1 MTRYLATSFVSLALA
16 ALVGS
21 QAGAPVAAQL
31 PPVPVPA
38 ENPITELKRVL
49 GKILFWDEQL
59 SSDDTVACGTC
70 HRPASG
76 GADPRFGR
84 HTGTDMGTIDDVWG
98 SPGVVYMNEAGE
110 ALEHPMFGFE
120 PQVTRRVAPSNFGAL
135 WAGEVFWDGRAGS
148 RFLNP
153 LSGEVAIAA
162 GGALENQVLD
172 SLSNPAEMTHPGR
185 TWDDLTAK
193 LRRVRPLALAR
204 DLPVDVSEAL
214 SEHSDYPALFRAAF
228 GASETAPA
236 IAAPNIS
243 PHDASNISPQNAPD
257 TSSQNA
263 PEISPA
269 DAPEISPE
277 SAPESASDITPV
289 RIAFAI
295 ATYQRTLVADRTPWD
310 RYMAGDETALT
321 EQAEFGWQ
329 VFQRLRCV
337 NCHEPPLFTNND
349 FFNIGLRLSQ
359 FDTGRQ
365 QVTDDPEDA
374 GEMRVPGLR
383 NVGLR
388 TRLMHTGEFGRLS
401 EAITFYNT
409 AMALPGVD
417 EIPGVGTYVFDLTG
431 FDSYD
436 LDAFLRSGL
445 VDPRVADETFPFD
458 RPRLRTETEP

>member
-1 MTRYLATSFVSLALA
+1 MTRSLAPWYVSLAMA

-21 QAGAPVAAQL
+21 QAGTPATAQL

-38 ENPITELKRVL
+38 ENPVTEPKRVL

-59 SSDDTVACGTC
+59 SSNDTIACGTC

-84 HTGTDMGTIDDVWG
+84 HTGTDKGTIDDVWG

-110 ALEHPMFGFE
+110 ALEHPIFGFE

-148 RFLNP
+148 RFLDP
-153 LSGEVAIAA
+153 QSGEVAIAE

-185 TWDDLTAK
+185 TWDDLTGK
-193 LRRVRPLALAR
+193 LHRVRPLALAR
-204 DLPVDVSEAL
+204 DFPADVSQAL
-214 SEHSDYPALFRAAF
+214 AEHTDYPALFRAAF
-228 GASETAPA
+228 GDDG
-236 IAAPNIS
+236 IS
-243 PHDASNISPQNAPD
+243 A
-257 TSSQNA
+257 
-263 PEISPA
+263 
-269 DAPEISPE
+269 
-277 SAPESASDITPV
+277 V

-295 ATYQRTLVADRTPWD
+295 ATYQRTLLADQTPWD
-310 RYMAGDETALT
+310 RYMAGDQTALT

-349 FFNIGLRLSQ
+349 FFNIGLRLSE

-365 QVTDDPEDA
+365 GVTADPEDA
-374 GEMRVPGLR
+374 GEVRVPSLR

-409 AMALPGVD
+409 ALALPGVD
-417 EIPGVGTYVFDLTG
+417 EVPGVGTYVFDLTG

-436 LDAFLRSGL
+436 LDAFLRTGL
-445 VDPRVADETFPFD
+445 QDPRVAEETFPFD
-458 RPRLRTETEP
+458 RPTLGSELER

>member
-1 MTRYLATSFVSLALA
+1 MVV
-16 ALVGS
+16 LVGV
-21 QAGAPVAAQL
+21 QAGVPAAAQL
-31 PPVPVPA
+31 PPVPVPP
-38 ENPITELKRVL
+38 ENPITESKRVL

-59 SSDDTVACGTC
+59 SSNDTTACGTC

-84 HTGTDMGTIDDVWG
+84 HTGADKGTIDDVWG
-98 SPGVVYMNEAGE
+98 SPGVVFMDESGE
-110 ALEHPMFGFE
+110 VLEHPIFGFE

-148 RFLNP
+148 RFLDP
-153 LSGEVAIAA
+153 LSGEVAIAE

-185 TWDDLTAK
+185 TWDDLTGK
-193 LRRVRPLALAR
+193 LRRVRPLARAR
-204 DLPVDVSEAL
+204 DFPADVIEAL
-214 SEHSDYPALFRAAF
+214 AEHPDYPALFRAAF
-228 GASETAPA
+228 GTPESSPEIASE
-236 IAAPNIS
+236 
-243 PHDASNISPQNAPD
+243 
-257 TSSQNA
+257 
-263 PEISPA
+263 
-269 DAPEISPE
+269 
-277 SAPESASDITPV
+277 ITPV

-310 RYMAGDETALT
+310 RYMAGDETALS
-321 EQAEFGWQ
+321 EQAEFGWR
-329 VFQRLRCV
+329 VFQRLRCI

-349 FFNIGLRLSQ
+349 FFNIGLRLSE

-365 QVTDDPEDA
+365 EVTDDPEDA
-374 GEMRVPGLR
+374 GEVLVPSLR

-417 EIPGVGTYVFDLTG
+417 EVPGLGTYVFDLTG

-436 LDAFLRSGL
+436 LDAFLRTAL
-445 VDPRVADETFPFD
+445 LDPRVAEETFPFD
-458 RPRLRTETEP
+458 RPTLGSELER

>member
-1 MTRYLATSFVSLALA
+1 MTSLPTGTHGWFWSPFELSRLSPGAPNVTAAHALA
-16 ALVGS
+16 PWFAPLAMAFLGGA
-21 QAGAPVAAQL
+21 QAVVPAVAQL

-38 ENPITELKRVL
+38 ENPITEPKRVL
-49 GKILFWDEQL
+49 GKVLFWDEQL
-59 SSDDTVACGTC
+59 SSNDTTACGTC

-110 ALEHPMFGFE
+110 SLEHPIFGFE
-120 PQVTRRVAPSNFGAL
+120 PQVTRRIAPSNFGAL

-148 RFLNP
+148 QFVDP
-153 LSGEVAIAA
+153 QSGNVAIAE

-185 TWDDLTAK
+185 TWDELTGK

-204 DLPVDVSEAL
+204 DFPDDVSEVLA
-214 SEHSDYPALFRAAF
+214 EHPDYPALFRAAF
-228 GASETAPA
+228 GDDGITA
-236 IAAPNIS
+236 
-243 PHDASNISPQNAPD
+243 
-257 TSSQNA
+257 
-263 PEISPA
+263 
-269 DAPEISPE
+269 
-277 SAPESASDITPV
+277 V
-289 RIAFAI
+289 RIAFAV
-295 ATYQRTLVADRTPWD
+295 ATYERTLVADQTPWD
-310 RYMAGDETALT
+310 RYMAGEETALT
-321 EQAEFGWQ
+321 EQARFGWQ

-337 NCHEPPLFTNND
+337 NCHEPPLFTNHD
-349 FFNIGLRLSQ
+349 FFNIGLRLSE
-359 FDTGRQ
+359 FDSGRQ
-365 QVTDDPEDA
+365 EVTGDPEDA
-374 GEMRVPGLR
+374 GEMRVPSLR

-401 EAITFYNT
+401 EAITFYNA

-436 LDAFLRSGL
+436 LDAFLRFGL
-445 VDPRVADETFPFD
+445 LDPRVAEETFPFD
-458 RPRLRTETEP
+458 RPRLRSETDP

>member
-1 MTRYLATSFVSLALA
+1 MRRALTPWVASLTVA
-16 ALVGS
+16 ALLGTQSVKP
-21 QAGAPVAAQL
+21 AAAQL
-31 PPVPVPA
+31 PPVPVPV
-38 ENPITELKRVL
+38 ENPITEPKRVL

-59 SSDDTVACGTC
+59 SSSDTIACGTC

-84 HTGTDMGTIDDVWG
+84 HTGVDKGTIDDVWG

-110 ALEHPMFGFE
+110 ALEHPIFGFE

-148 RFLNP
+148 RFLDP
-153 LSGEVAIAA
+153 LSGEVAIAE

-185 TWDDLTAK
+185 TWDDLTGK

-204 DLPVDVSEAL
+204 DLPDDVAEAL
-214 SEHSDYPALFRAAF
+214 AEDADYPALFRAAF
-228 GASETAPA
+228 GDDGVTA
-236 IAAPNIS
+236 
-243 PHDASNISPQNAPD
+243 
-257 TSSQNA
+257 
-263 PEISPA
+263 
-269 DAPEISPE
+269 
-277 SAPESASDITPV
+277 V

-295 ATYQRTLVADRTPWD
+295 ATYQRTLVTDRTPWD

-337 NCHEPPLFTNND
+337 NCHVPPLFTNND
-349 FFNIGLRLSQ
+349 FFNIGLRLSE

-365 QVTDDPEDA
+365 QVTGDPEDA
-374 GEMRVPGLR
+374 GEMRVPSLR

-409 AMALPGVD
+409 SMALPGVD
-417 EIPGVGTYVFDLTG
+417 EVPGVGTYVFDLTG

-436 LDAFLRSGL
+436 LDAFLRTGL
-445 VDPRVADETFPFD
+445 LDPRVAEETFPFD
-458 RPRLRTETEP
+458 RPTLSSELGR

>member
-1 MTRYLATSFVSLALA
+1 MQIFPNGMHYLTEAPQRIPVAMQRPLTPWFASLAMAVLLGA
-16 ALVGS
+16 
-21 QAGAPVAAQL
+21 QAGVPAVAQL

-38 ENPITELKRVL
+38 ENPITEPKRVL

-59 SSDDTVACGTC
+59 SSNDTTACGTC

-84 HTGTDMGTIDDVWG
+84 HTGTDRGTIDDVWG

-110 ALEHPMFGFE
+110 ALEHPIFGFE
-120 PQVTRRVAPSNFGAL
+120 PQVTRRIAPSNFGAL

-148 RFLNP
+148 QFVDP
-153 LSGEVAIAA
+153 QSGEVVIAQ

-185 TWDDLTAK
+185 TWDDLTGK

-204 DLPVDVSEAL
+204 DFPDDVSEAL
-214 SEHSDYPALFRAAF
+214 TEHPDYPTLFRAAF
-228 GASETAPA
+228 GDDGITA
-236 IAAPNIS
+236 
-243 PHDASNISPQNAPD
+243 
-257 TSSQNA
+257 
-263 PEISPA
+263 
-269 DAPEISPE
+269 
-277 SAPESASDITPV
+277 V
-289 RIAFAI
+289 RIAFAV
-295 ATYQRTLVADRTPWD
+295 ATYERTLVADRTPWD
-310 RYMAGDETALT
+310 RYMAGEETALT
-321 EQAEFGWQ
+321 EQARFGWQ

-337 NCHEPPLFTNND
+337 NCHVPPLFTNHG
-349 FFNIGLRLSQ
+349 FFNIGLRLSE

-365 QVTDDPEDA
+365 EVTGDPEDA
-374 GEMRVPGLR
+374 GEMRTPSLR

-401 EAITFYNT
+401 EAITFYNA

-436 LDAFLRSGL
+436 LDAFLRFGL
-445 VDPRVADETFPFD
+445 LDPRVADETFPFD
-458 RPRLRTETEP
+458 RPRLGSETEP

>member
-1 MTRYLATSFVSLALA
+1 MTSVTIAGSEFSRDPDRLGARMLTDLPPNAMQRSLNLLFVPLALVV
-16 ALVGS
+16 LVGI
-21 QAGAPVAAQL
+21 QAGIPAAAQL

-38 ENPITELKRVL
+38 ENPITEPKRVL

-59 SSDDTVACGTC
+59 SSNDTTACGTC

-84 HTGTDMGTIDDVWG
+84 HTGTDKGTIDDVWG
-98 SPGVVYMNEAGE
+98 SPGVVYMDEAGE
-110 ALEHPMFGFE
+110 ALEHPIFGFE

-148 RFLNP
+148 RFLDP
-153 LSGEVAIAA
+153 ASGEVAIAD

-185 TWDDLTAK
+185 TWDDLTGK
-193 LRRVRPLALAR
+193 LRRVRPLVLAR
-204 DLPVDVSEAL
+204 DYPVDVAEAVA
-214 SEHSDYPALFRAAF
+214 EHPDYPALFRAAF
-228 GASETAPA
+228 GDDGITA
-236 IAAPNIS
+236 
-243 PHDASNISPQNAPD
+243 
-257 TSSQNA
+257 
-263 PEISPA
+263 
-269 DAPEISPE
+269 
-277 SAPESASDITPV
+277 V

-310 RYMAGDETALT
+310 RYMAGDDTALS

-349 FFNIGLRLSQ
+349 FFNIGLRLSE

-365 QVTDDPEDA
+365 QVTGDPEDA
-374 GEMRVPGLR
+374 GEMRVPSLR

-409 AMALPGVD
+409 AMALPGLD
-417 EIPGVGTYVFDLTG
+417 EVPGVGTYVFDLTG

-436 LDAFLRSGL
+436 LDAFLRTAL
-445 VDPRVADETFPFD
+445 LDPRVANETFPFD
-458 RPRLRTETEP
+458 RPRLRSETAP

>member
-1 MTRYLATSFVSLALA
+1 MA
-16 ALVGS
+16 ALLGTQPGS
-21 QAGAPVAAQL
+21 PAAAQL

-38 ENPITELKRVL
+38 ENPITEPKRVL

-59 SSDDTVACGTC
+59 SSNDTIACGTC

-84 HTGTDMGTIDDVWG
+84 HTGTDKGTIDDVWG

-110 ALEHPMFGFE
+110 ALEHPIFGFE

-135 WAGEVFWDGRAGS
+135 WAGEAFWDGRAGS
-148 RFLNP
+148 RFLDP
-153 LSGEVAIAA
+153 QSGEVAIAE

-185 TWDDLTAK
+185 TWDDLTEK

-204 DLPVDVSEAL
+204 DYPADVSEAL
-214 SEHSDYPALFRAAF
+214 AEVTDYPALFRAAF
-228 GASETAPA
+228 GGPETAPE
-236 IAAPNIS
+236 IAS
-243 PHDASNISPQNAPD
+243 
-257 TSSQNA
+257 
-263 PEISPA
+263 E
-269 DAPEISPE
+269 
-277 SAPESASDITPV
+277 ITPV

-310 RYMAGDETALT
+310 RYMAGDETAIS
-321 EQAEFGWQ
+321 EQAEFGWR

-349 FFNIGLRLSQ
+349 FFNIGLRLIE

-365 QVTDDPEDA
+365 QVTGDPEDA
-374 GEMRVPGLR
+374 GEVRVPSLR

-401 EAITFYNT
+401 EAIAFYNT
-409 AMALPGVD
+409 ALALPGVD
-417 EIPGVGTYVFDLTG
+417 EVPGVGTYVFDLTG
-431 FDSYD
+431 FDTYD
-436 LDAFLRSGL
+436 LDAFLRTAL
-445 VDPRVADETFPFD
+445 LDPRVAEETFPFD
-458 RPRLRTETEP
+458 RPTLGSEQER

>member
-1 MTRYLATSFVSLALA
+1 MQIFPNEMRCFPEALQRIPKAMQPSPTASIASLVVAVLLGA
-16 ALVGS
+16 
-21 QAGAPVAAQL
+21 QARVPAVAQL

-38 ENPITELKRVL
+38 ENPITEPKRVL

-59 SSDDTVACGTC
+59 SSNDTTACGTC

-110 ALEHPMFGFE
+110 SLEHPIFGFE
-120 PQVTRRVAPSNFGAL
+120 PQVTRRIAPSNFGAL

-148 RFLNP
+148 QFLDP
-153 LSGEVAIAA
+153 QSGEVVIAQ

-185 TWDDLTAK
+185 TWDDLTGK

-204 DLPVDVSEAL
+204 DFPDDVSEAL
-214 SEHSDYPALFRAAF
+214 AEHPDYPALFRAAF
-228 GASETAPA
+228 GDDGITA
-236 IAAPNIS
+236 
-243 PHDASNISPQNAPD
+243 
-257 TSSQNA
+257 
-263 PEISPA
+263 
-269 DAPEISPE
+269 
-277 SAPESASDITPV
+277 V
-289 RIAFAI
+289 RIAFAV
-295 ATYQRTLVADRTPWD
+295 ATYERTLVADRTPWD
-310 RYMAGDETALT
+310 RYMAGEETALT
-321 EQAEFGWQ
+321 EQARFGWQ

-337 NCHEPPLFTNND
+337 NCHEPPLFTNHD
-349 FFNIGLRLSQ
+349 FFNIGLRLSE

-365 QVTDDPEDA
+365 EVTGDPEDA
-374 GEMRVPGLR
+374 GEMRVPSLR

-401 EAITFYNT
+401 EAITFYNA

-436 LDAFLRSGL
+436 LDAFLRFGL
-445 VDPRVADETFPFD
+445 LDPRVADETFPFD
-458 RPRLRTETEP
+458 RPRLGSETEP

>member
-1 MTRYLATSFVSLALA
+1 MAVLLGA
-16 ALVGS
+16 
-21 QAGAPVAAQL
+21 QAGVPAAAQL

-38 ENPITELKRVL
+38 ENPITEPKRVL

-59 SSDDTVACGTC
+59 SSDDTTACGTC

-84 HTGTDMGTIDDVWG
+84 HTGTDRGTIDDVWG

-110 ALEHPMFGFE
+110 ALEHPIFGFE
-120 PQVTRRVAPSNFGAL
+120 PQVTRRIAPSNFGAL

-148 RFLNP
+148 QFVDP
-153 LSGEVAIAA
+153 QSGEVAIAE

-172 SLSNPAEMTHPGR
+172 SLSNPAEMTYPGR
-185 TWDDLTAK
+185 AWDELTGK

-204 DLPVDVSEAL
+204 DFPDDISEAL
-214 SEHSDYPALFRAAF
+214 AELPDYPALFRAAF
-228 GASETAPA
+228 GDDGITA
-236 IAAPNIS
+236 
-243 PHDASNISPQNAPD
+243 
-257 TSSQNA
+257 
-263 PEISPA
+263 
-269 DAPEISPE
+269 
-277 SAPESASDITPV
+277 V

-310 RYMAGDETALT
+310 RYMAGEETALT
-321 EQAEFGWQ
+321 EQARFGWQ

-337 NCHEPPLFTNND
+337 NCHVPPLFTNDD
-349 FFNIGLRLSQ
+349 FFNIGLRLSE

-365 QVTDDPEDA
+365 EVTADPEDA
-374 GEMRVPGLR
+374 GDMRVPSLR

-401 EAITFYNT
+401 EAITFYNA

-436 LDAFLRSGL
+436 LDAFLRIGL
-445 VDPRVADETFPFD
+445 LDSRVADETFPFD
-458 RPRLRTETEP
+458 RPRLRSETGP

>member
-1 MTRYLATSFVSLALA
+1 MQSALKSLLAPLAVALFVGA
-16 ALVGS
+16 
-21 QAGAPVAAQL
+21 QAGVPAAAQL
-31 PPVPVPA
+31 PPVPVPS
-38 ENPITELKRVL
+38 ENPITEPKRVL

-59 SSDDTVACGTC
+59 SSNDTTACGTC

-110 ALEHPMFGFE
+110 ALDHPIFGFE

-148 RFLNP
+148 RFLDP
-153 LSGEVAIAA
+153 LSGEVAIAE

-185 TWDDLTAK
+185 TWDDLTGK
-193 LRRVRPLALAR
+193 LHRVRPLALAR
-204 DLPVDVSEAL
+204 NFPADVSEAL
-214 SEHSDYPALFRAAF
+214 AEHPDYPALFQAAF
-228 GASETAPA
+228 GDDGITA
-236 IAAPNIS
+236 
-243 PHDASNISPQNAPD
+243 
-257 TSSQNA
+257 
-263 PEISPA
+263 
-269 DAPEISPE
+269 
-277 SAPESASDITPV
+277 V

-295 ATYQRTLVADRTPWD
+295 ATYQRTLAADRTPWD
-310 RYMAGDETALT
+310 RYMAGDESALT

-349 FFNIGLRLSQ
+349 FFNIGLRLSE

-365 QVTDDPEDA
+365 EVTSDPEDA
-374 GEMRVPGLR
+374 GEMRVPSLR

-401 EAITFYNT
+401 EAIAFYNT

-417 EIPGVGTYVFDLTG
+417 EVPGVGTYVFDLTG

-436 LDAFLRSGL
+436 LDAFLRTAL
-445 VDPRVADETFPFD
+445 LDPRVAEETFPFD
-458 RPRLRTETEP
+458 RPTLGSELAR

>member
-1 MTRYLATSFVSLALA
+1 MVAL
-16 ALVGS
+16 LGS
-21 QAGAPVAAQL
+21 QPGTSAVAQL

-38 ENPITELKRVL
+38 ENPITEPKRVL

-59 SSDDTVACGTC
+59 SSDDTIACGTC

-98 SPGVVYMNEAGE
+98 SPGVVYMDEAGE

-148 RFLNP
+148 RFLDP
-153 LSGEVAIAA
+153 LSGEVAIAE

-172 SLSNPAEMTHPGR
+172 SLANPAEMTHPGR
-185 TWDDLTAK
+185 TWDDLTEK

-204 DLPVDVSEAL
+204 DFPTDVTEAL
-214 SEHSDYPALFRAAF
+214 ARHPDYPALFRAAF
-228 GASETAPA
+228 GAPEPTPETESEPAPV
-236 IAAPNIS
+236 IS
-243 PHDASNISPQNAPD
+243 PGI
-257 TSSQNA
+257 A
-263 PEISPA
+263 PEIVQESSPDSA
-269 DAPEISPE
+269 PLLAPET
-277 SAPESASDITPV
+277 ASEITPV

-295 ATYQRTLVADRTPWD
+295 ATYQRTLIADQTPWD
-310 RYMAGDETALT
+310 RYMAGEETALS
-321 EQAEFGWQ
+321 EQAEYGWR

-337 NCHEPPLFTNND
+337 NCHVPPLFTNND
-349 FFNIGLRLSQ
+349 FFNIGLRLSE

-365 QVTDDPEDA
+365 EVTADPEDA
-374 GEMRVPGLR
+374 GEVRVPSLR

-388 TRLMHTGEFGRLS
+388 VRLMHTGEFGHLS
-401 EAITFYNT
+401 EAIAFYNT

-417 EIPGVGTYVFDLTG
+417 EVPGVGTYVFDLTG

-436 LDAFLRSGL
+436 LDAFLRTGL
-445 VDPRVADETFPFD
+445 LDSRVAEETFPFD
-458 RPRLRTETEP
+458 RPTLGSEVER

>member
-1 MTRYLATSFVSLALA
+1 MVV
-16 ALVGS
+16 LVGV
-21 QAGAPVAAQL
+21 QAGAPAAAQL

-38 ENPITELKRVL
+38 ENPITEPKRVL

-59 SSDDTVACGTC
+59 SSDDSTACGTC

-84 HTGTDMGTIDDVWG
+84 HTGIDKGTIDDVWG

-110 ALEHPMFGFE
+110 ALEHPIFGFD

-148 RFLNP
+148 QFLDP
-153 LSGEVAIAA
+153 LSGEVAIAR

-185 TWDDLTAK
+185 TWYDLAEK
-193 LRRVRPLALAR
+193 LLRVRPLALAR
-204 DLPVDVSEAL
+204 DYPVDVSETLA
-214 SEHSDYPALFRAAF
+214 EHPDYPALFRAAF
-228 GASETAPA
+228 GDDG
-236 IAAPNIS
+236 IS
-243 PHDASNISPQNAPD
+243 A
-257 TSSQNA
+257 
-263 PEISPA
+263 
-269 DAPEISPE
+269 
-277 SAPESASDITPV
+277 V

-295 ATYQRTLVADRTPWD
+295 ATYQRTLVADQTPWD
-310 RYMAGDETALT
+310 RYLAGDETALS
-321 EQAEFGWQ
+321 EQARFGWQ

-349 FFNIGLRLSQ
+349 FFNIGLRLIE
-359 FDTGRQ
+359 FDNGRQ
-365 QVTDDPEDA
+365 GVTADPEDA
-374 GEMRVPGLR
+374 GEMRVPSLR

-436 LDAFLRSGL
+436 LDAFLKTALLDS
-445 VDPRVADETFPFD
+445 RVAEETFPFD
-458 RPRLRTETEP
+458 RPTLGSERER

>member
-1 MTRYLATSFVSLALA
+1 MLTHQPPNAMQRAFNSLFTSLALA
-16 ALVGS
+16 LLVGA
-21 QAGAPVAAQL
+21 QAGSPAAAQL

-38 ENPITELKRVL
+38 ENPITEPKRVL

-59 SSDDTVACGTC
+59 SSNDTIACGTC

-84 HTGTDMGTIDDVWG
+84 HTGTDKGTIDDVWG

-110 ALEHPMFGFE
+110 ALEHPIFGFE

-135 WAGEVFWDGRAGS
+135 WAGEAFWDGRAGS
-148 RFLNP
+148 RFLDP
-153 LSGEVAIAA
+153 QSGEVAIAE

-185 TWDDLTAK
+185 TWDDLTEK

-204 DLPVDVSEAL
+204 DYPADVSEAL
-214 SEHSDYPALFRAAF
+214 AEVTDYPALFRAAF
-228 GASETAPA
+228 GGPETAPE
-236 IAAPNIS
+236 IAS
-243 PHDASNISPQNAPD
+243 
-257 TSSQNA
+257 
-263 PEISPA
+263 E
-269 DAPEISPE
+269 
-277 SAPESASDITPV
+277 ITPV

-310 RYMAGDETALT
+310 RYMAGDETAIS
-321 EQAEFGWQ
+321 EQAEFGWR

-349 FFNIGLRLSQ
+349 FFNIGLRLIE

-365 QVTDDPEDA
+365 QVTGDPEDA
-374 GEMRVPGLR
+374 GEVRVPSLR

-401 EAITFYNT
+401 EAIAFYNT
-409 AMALPGVD
+409 ALALPGVD
-417 EIPGVGTYVFDLTG
+417 EVPGVGTYVFDLTG
-431 FDSYD
+431 FDTYD
-436 LDAFLRSGL
+436 LDAFLRTAL
-445 VDPRVADETFPFD
+445 LDPRVAEETFPFD
-458 RPRLRTETEP
+458 RPTLGSEQER

>member
-1 MTRYLATSFVSLALA
+1 MQYFLKALQRIPKAVQRARTSWFASLAMA
-16 ALVGS
+16 ILVGVP
-21 QAGAPVAAQL
+21 AWVPAAAQL
-31 PPVPVPA
+31 PTVPVPA
-38 ENPITELKRVL
+38 ENPVTEPKRVL

-59 SSDDTVACGTC
+59 SSDDSTACGTC

-84 HTGTDMGTIDDVWG
+84 YPGTDKGTIDDVWG
-98 SPGVVYMNEAGE
+98 SPGVVHMNEAGE
-110 ALEHPMFGFE
+110 PLEHPVFGFE
-120 PQVTRRVAPSNFGAL
+120 PQVTQRIAPSNFGAL
-135 WAGEVFWDGRAGS
+135 WAKEVFWDGRAGS
-148 RFLNP
+148 RFVDP
-153 LSGEVAIAA
+153 LTGEVAIAE

-185 TWDDLTAK
+185 TWEDLAEK
-193 LRRVRPLALAR
+193 LLRVRPLALAS
-204 DLPVDVSEAL
+204 DLPPDMAAAL
-214 SEHSDYPALFRAAF
+214 TDSPDYPTLFRTAF
-228 GASETAPA
+228 GG
-236 IAAPNIS
+236 
-243 PHDASNISPQNAPD
+243 
-257 TSSQNA
+257 
-263 PEISPA
+263 PE
-269 DAPEISPE
+269 
-277 SAPESASDITPV
+277 ITPV

-295 ATYQRTLVADRTPWD
+295 ATYQRTLVADQTPWD
-310 RYMAGDETALT
+310 RYIRGDETALP
-321 EQAEFGWQ
+321 EQAAFGWQ

-349 FFNIGLRLSQ
+349 FFNIGLRLIE

-365 QVTDDPEDA
+365 GVTADPEDA
-374 GEMRVPGLR
+374 GEMRVPSLR

-436 LDAFLRSGL
+436 LDAFLKTAL
-445 VDPRVADETFPFD
+445 VDPRVANETFPFD
-458 RPRLRTETEP
+458 RPTLGSETVP

>member
-1 MTRYLATSFVSLALA
+1 MQCALKSLLVPLAIAV
-16 ALVGS
+16 LVGA
-21 QAGAPVAAQL
+21 QAGVPAAAQL
-31 PPVPVPA
+31 PSVPVPE
-38 ENPITELKRVL
+38 ENPITEPKRVL

-59 SSDDTVACGTC
+59 SSNDTIACGTC

-84 HTGTDMGTIDDVWG
+84 HTGTDKGTIDDVWG

-110 ALEHPMFGFE
+110 ALEHPIFGFE

-148 RFLNP
+148 RFLDP
-153 LSGEVAIAA
+153 LSGEVAIAQ

-185 TWDDLTAK
+185 TWDDLTEK

-204 DLPVDVSEAL
+204 DFPPDVAEVLA
-214 SEHSDYPALFRAAF
+214 EHPDYPALFRAAF
-228 GASETAPA
+228 GASETAPE
-236 IAAPNIS
+236 IAL
-243 PHDASNISPQNAPD
+243 
-257 TSSQNA
+257 
-263 PEISPA
+263 E
-269 DAPEISPE
+269 
-277 SAPESASDITPV
+277 ITPV

-310 RYMAGDETALT
+310 RYMAGDETALS
-321 EQAEFGWQ
+321 EQAEYGWR

-349 FFNIGLRLSQ
+349 FFNIGLRLSA

-365 QVTDDPEDA
+365 EVTDDPEDA
-374 GEMRVPGLR
+374 GEVRVPSLR

-417 EIPGVGTYVFDLTG
+417 EVPGLGTYVFDLTG

-436 LDAFLRSGL
+436 LDAFLRTGL
-445 VDPRVADETFPFD
+445 LDPRVAEETFPFD
-458 RPRLRTETEP
+458 RPTLGSELER

>member
-1 MTRYLATSFVSLALA
+1 MQSALKSLLAPLAVALFVGA
-16 ALVGS
+16 
-21 QAGAPVAAQL
+21 QAGVPAAAQL
-31 PPVPVPA
+31 PPVPVPS
-38 ENPITELKRVL
+38 ENPITEPKRVL

-59 SSDDTVACGTC
+59 SSNDTTACGTC

-98 SPGVVYMNEAGE
+98 SPGVVYMNEVGE
-110 ALEHPMFGFE
+110 ALEHPIFGFE

-148 RFLNP
+148 RFLDP
-153 LSGEVAIAA
+153 VSGEVAIAV

-172 SLSNPAEMTHPGR
+172 SLSNPAEMTYPGR

-204 DLPVDVSEAL
+204 DYPVDVSEAL
-214 SEHSDYPALFRAAF
+214 TEDADYPALFRAAF
-228 GASETAPA
+228 GDDGITA
-236 IAAPNIS
+236 
-243 PHDASNISPQNAPD
+243 
-257 TSSQNA
+257 
-263 PEISPA
+263 
-269 DAPEISPE
+269 
-277 SAPESASDITPV
+277 V

-295 ATYQRTLVADRTPWD
+295 AAYQRTLVADRTPWD

-321 EQAEFGWQ
+321 EQGEFGWR

-349 FFNIGLRLSQ
+349 FFNIGLRLSE

-365 QVTDDPEDA
+365 EVTSDPEDV
-374 GEMRVPGLR
+374 GEMRVPSLR

-401 EAITFYNT
+401 EAIAFYNT

-417 EIPGVGTYVFDLTG
+417 EVPGVGTYVFDLTG

-436 LDAFLRSGL
+436 LDAFLRTAL
-445 VDPRVADETFPFD
+445 LDPRVAEETFPFD
-458 RPRLRTETEP
+458 RPTLGSEQQR

>member
-1 MTRYLATSFVSLALA
+1 MAV
-16 ALVGS
+16 LVGVE
-21 QAGAPVAAQL
+21 ALTPAAAQL
-31 PPVPVPA
+31 PRVPVPA
-38 ENPITELKRVL
+38 ENPITEPKRVL

-59 SSDDTVACGTC
+59 SSNDTTACGTC

-84 HTGTDMGTIDDVWG
+84 HTGVDKGTIDDVWG

-110 ALEHPMFGFE
+110 ALEHPIFGFE
-120 PQVTRRVAPSNFGAL
+120 PQVTQRVAPSNFGAL

-148 RFLNP
+148 RFLDP
-153 LSGEVAIAA
+153 LSGEVAIAE

-185 TWDDLTAK
+185 TWDDLAEK
-193 LRRVRPLALAR
+193 LHRVRPLALAR
-204 DLPVDVSEAL
+204 DFPADVSEAL
-214 SEHSDYPALFRAAF
+214 AENPDYPALFRAAF
-228 GASETAPA
+228 GDAG
-236 IAAPNIS
+236 IS
-243 PHDASNISPQNAPD
+243 A
-257 TSSQNA
+257 
-263 PEISPA
+263 
-269 DAPEISPE
+269 
-277 SAPESASDITPV
+277 V

-310 RYMAGDETALT
+310 RYMAGEETALT

-349 FFNIGLRLSQ
+349 FFNIGLRLSE

-365 QVTDDPEDA
+365 RVTAEPEDA
-374 GEMRVPGLR
+374 GEMRVPSLR

-388 TRLMHTGEFGRLS
+388 ARLMHTGEFGRLS
-401 EAITFYNT
+401 EAISFYNT

-436 LDAFLRSGL
+436 LDAFLRAAL
-445 VDPRVADETFPFD
+445 TDPRVAEETFPFD
-458 RPRLRTETEP
+458 RPTLGSERER

>member
-1 MTRYLATSFVSLALA
+1 MVV
-16 ALVGS
+16 LVGV
-21 QAGAPVAAQL
+21 QAGVPAAAQL
-31 PPVPVPA
+31 PPVPVPP
-38 ENPITELKRVL
+38 ENPITESKRVL

-59 SSDDTVACGTC
+59 SSNDTTACGTC

-84 HTGTDMGTIDDVWG
+84 HTGADKGTIDDVWG
-98 SPGVVYMNEAGE
+98 SPGVVFMDEAGE
-110 ALEHPMFGFE
+110 VLEHPIFGFE

-148 RFLNP
+148 RFLDP
-153 LSGEVAIAA
+153 QSGNVAIAQ

-172 SLSNPAEMTHPGR
+172 SLSNPAEMTYPGR
-185 TWDDLTAK
+185 TWGDLTEK
-193 LRRVRPLALAR
+193 LRQVHPLALAR
-204 DLPVDVSEAL
+204 DYPADVSAAL
-214 SEHSDYPALFRAAF
+214 AEFTDYPALFRAAF
-228 GASETAPA
+228 GDDGITA
-236 IAAPNIS
+236 
-243 PHDASNISPQNAPD
+243 
-257 TSSQNA
+257 
-263 PEISPA
+263 
-269 DAPEISPE
+269 
-277 SAPESASDITPV
+277 V

-295 ATYQRTLVADRTPWD
+295 ATYQRTLIADRTPWD

-321 EQAEFGWQ
+321 EQVEFGWR

-349 FFNIGLRLSQ
+349 FFNIGLRLSE

-365 QVTDDPEDA
+365 QVTGDPEDT
-374 GEMRVPGLR
+374 GEMRVPSLR

-417 EIPGVGTYVFDLTG
+417 EVPGLGTYVFDLTG

-436 LDAFLRSGL
+436 LDAFLRTGL
-445 VDPRVADETFPFD
+445 LDPRVAEETFPFD
-458 RPRLRTETEP
+458 RPTLGSELER